1 MPNKLNPRNGR
12 GEAGLSSAASLAL
25 PSLLQSGGAVAYL
38 FLLPSLVFLAVFTL
52 WPIVS
57 VLWGSL
63 HARRGRSQI
72 FVGLDNFERIFNDP
86 FSQQV
91 ILNTLGYVTLSLLMS
106 VFGGLLLAILMN
118 QGLKILVSFAFLSW
132 RPSPCQWSAS
142 LPSGC
147 LCIVRALAC

>member
-1 MPNKLNPRNGR
+1 M
-12 GEAGLSSAASLAL
+12 
-25 PSLLQSGGAVAYL
+25 QSGGAVAYL

-57 VLWGSL
+57 VLWGSF

-72 FVGLDNFERIFNDP
+72 FVGTDNFERILFSDP

-91 ILNTLGYVTLSLLMS
+91 ILNTRSVYVTLSLLMS

-118 QGLKILVSFAFLSW
+118 QGLQEYRLL
-132 RPSPCQWSAS
+132 S
-142 LPSGC
+142 LPLPGDHRHANGQRRFHLAVYVQPARGLTERYPWRLGSS
-147 LCIVRALAC
+147 ALQLAERP